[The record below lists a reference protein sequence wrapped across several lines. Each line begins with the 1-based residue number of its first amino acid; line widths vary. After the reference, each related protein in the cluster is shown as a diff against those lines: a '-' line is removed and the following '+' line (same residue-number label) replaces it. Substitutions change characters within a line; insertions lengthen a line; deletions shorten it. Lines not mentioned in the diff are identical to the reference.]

1 MLSSYVVFM
10 LTAENQSELIAQALG
25 VLAWILG
32 LVAAAQRND
41 ATLKALYGFNCFVL
55 GAFVGAGTVL
65 ATAVRNITSIFC
77 RARYLSLIFIGGYL
91 AIGYF
96 NYERP
101 VDILSCVAA
110 CVSTIAFFHTS
121 GIRLRALMLLACS
134 VWLAHNFIVGSIG
147 ATLLELGNVSLFSW
161 RIYKMRASRG

>member
-1 MLSSYVVFM
+1 M

-41 ATLKALYGFNCFVL
+41 ATLKALYGFNCFVLAAHFTLL